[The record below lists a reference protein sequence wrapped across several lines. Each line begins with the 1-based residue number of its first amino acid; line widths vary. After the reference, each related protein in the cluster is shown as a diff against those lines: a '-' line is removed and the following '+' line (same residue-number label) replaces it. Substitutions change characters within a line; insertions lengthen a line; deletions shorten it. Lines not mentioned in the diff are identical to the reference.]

1 MTKQLQIFLFVAAL
15 VLVAVHPAAG
25 QSDAH
30 VVTLNVAKV
39 EALSVY
45 GNPTIEVGAGELK
58 DDVKGDGTGKLTVTT
73 NVHENRKVTVQANS
87 IDSEEP
93 LGNVGLQ
100 VDIPNADGEIESNG
114 KKTEILGFGTDDS
127 SGNTGVARDLTTPF
141 QTVYQESVD
150 LVYEAKVNEDYN
162 PKNQTRVQVK
172 YTLVSTE

>member
-1 MTKQLQIFLFVAAL
+1 MTKQLRILLFVAAFG
-15 VLVAVHPAAG
+15 LVAAHSAAG
-25 QSDAH
+25 QSDSH
-30 VVTLNVAKV
+30 VVTVNVAKV
-39 EALSVY
+39 EALSAY

-58 DDVKGDGTGKLTVTT
+58 DDVKGDATGKLSVTT

-87 IDSEEP
+87 IDSKEA
-93 LGNVGLQ
+93 LGNIGLR
-100 VDIPNADGEIESNG
+100 VDIPDAGGEIKSNG
-114 KKTEILGFGTDDS
+114 GKTEILGFGTADR
-127 SGNTGVARDLTTPF
+127 SGNVNVARDLTAPF